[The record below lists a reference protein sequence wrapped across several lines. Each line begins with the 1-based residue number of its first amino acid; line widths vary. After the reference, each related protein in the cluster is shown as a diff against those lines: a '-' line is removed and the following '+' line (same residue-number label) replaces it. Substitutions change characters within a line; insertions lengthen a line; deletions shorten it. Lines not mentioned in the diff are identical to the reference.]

1 MVVKSQ
7 CSGHRIIGLY
17 IGVNNVRR
25 YFPRSMAAIEL
36 HLDHLQI
43 QCRLAP
49 HFWNGQPE
57 IHDSRLCEWLESK
70 QLQGRGSRTAML
82 MAMVPAGE
90 NSFILG
96 PATRN
101 EHSRMRRASGVSSES
116 DFGAEIPLEDSMQPN

>member
-25 YFPRSMAAIEL
+25 YFPRSMAAIDL

-57 IHDSRLCEWLESK
+57 IRDSRLCEWLDRDAD
-70 QLQGRGSRTAML
+70 GDGSSRRKLLHAR
-82 MAMVPAGE
+82 AGG
-90 NSFILG
+90 S
-96 PATRN
+96 
-101 EHSRMRRASGVSSES
+101 
-116 DFGAEIPLEDSMQPN
+116 Q